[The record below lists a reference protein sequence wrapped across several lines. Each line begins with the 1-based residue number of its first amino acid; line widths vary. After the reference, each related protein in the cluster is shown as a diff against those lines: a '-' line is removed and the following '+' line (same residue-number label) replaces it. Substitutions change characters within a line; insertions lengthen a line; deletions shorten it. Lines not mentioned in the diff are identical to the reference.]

1 MRDFSIDIIWSK
13 IQMGLTALGGWLG
26 YFLGGMD
33 GMLIALIVFM
43 TLDYVTGVMCAVVD
57 KKLSSEVGFKGIA
70 KKVLILM
77 LVGVA
82 NVIDLYVIRDGAAVR
97 GAVIAFY
104 LSNEG
109 VSLLENAGHLGLPI
123 PDKLK
128 AVLVQLHGREDKTE
142 DNKED
147 DKEDDIN
154 G

>member
-70 KKVLILM
+70 KKVLIPM
-77 LVGVA
+77 LVGLA
-82 NVIDLYVIRDGAAVR
+82 LFLIHGKQQGFSAQ
-97 GAVIAFY
+97 
-104 LSNEG
+104 E
-109 VSLLENAGHLGLPI
+109 
-123 PDKLK
+123 LK
-128 AVLVQLHGREDKTE
+128 KMVLVL
-142 DNKED
+142 
-147 DKEDDIN
+147 
-154 G
+154 

>member
-82 NVIDLYVIRDGAAVR
+82 NVIDLYVIRDGAAIR

>member
-82 NVIDLYVIRDGAAVR
+82 NVIDLYVIRDGAAIR
-97 GAVIAFY
+97 SAVIAFY

-128 AVLVQLHGREDKTE
+128 AILIQLHGREDKTE

-147 DKEDDIN
+147 NKEDDIN

>member
-1 MRDFSIDIIWSK
+1 MRDFSIDIVWSK

-82 NVIDLYVIRDGAAVR
+82 NVIDLYVIRNGAAIR